1 MDTRNSVQERISRCV
16 RLRRNVPPGK
26 RSFKTFTPIA
36 VRIRP
41 PAPGGLPECRR
52 LASRAL
58 KCVRGLD
65 SRAVEE
71 ESHGAGGL
79 SLAFAEGTH
88 QLLELCG
95 TLDLEE
101 DFVVVVGNLDVQ
113 VLRVG
118 GRLLAGGAVLVLVR
132 HCYSFAEVAL
142 RSGRKCQ
149 RAVLG

>member
-1 MDTRNSVQERISRCV
+1 METEFACLWNAPSCTHRIDETYS
-16 RLRRNVPPGK
+16 
-26 RSFKTFTPIA
+26 
-36 VRIRP
+36 IR
-41 PAPGGLPECRR
+41 
-52 LASRAL
+52 
-58 KCVRGLD
+58 CVRGLD